1 MPSFLCLLWPLLLCL
16 WGSAAGALTV
26 PDTIAQRVVVCAAC
40 HGKDGRASR
49 DGYLPRIAGK
59 PAGYLYH
66 QLLNFR
72 DGRRHNAA
80 MVGLVDPLTDA
91 YLQEIAGYFG
101 GLDLPYAPVPA
112 LPLPTD
118 VKARGEALAL
128 RGDAALQLPACVQC
142 HGARLTGML
151 PATPGLLGLPRDYLL
166 SQLGAW
172 RTGERRAMAP
182 DCMARIAERLTPE
195 DLAAVA
201 AWLSVQPVP
210 TDSKPVGRTE
220 ESAALQRGAL
230 HCGSVVK

>member
-1 MPSFLCLLWPLLLCL
+1 MPYCLPFLLSLLIGLGVSP
-16 WGSAAGALTV
+16 AVALTV
-26 PDTIAQRVVVCAAC
+26 PDSIAQRVVVCAAC
-40 HGKDGRASR
+40 HGKEGQASR

-80 MVGLVDPLTDA
+80 MIGLVDPLSEA
-91 YLQEIAGYFG
+91 YLQEMAAYFG

-112 LPLPTD
+112 LPLPNE
-118 VKARGEALAL
+118 VRARGEALAL
-128 RGDAALQLPACVQC
+128 RGDAAQQVPACAQC
-142 HGARLTGML
+142 HGPRLTGML

-172 RTGERRAMAP
+172 RTGERKAMAP
-182 DCMARIAERLTPE
+182 DCMAHVVQRLSSD

-201 AWLSVQPVP
+201 AWLSVQAVP
-210 TDSKPVGRTE
+210 ADSKPVARTE
-220 ESAALQRGAL
+220 ASVALQRGAL
-230 HCGSVVK
+230 QCGSVVK